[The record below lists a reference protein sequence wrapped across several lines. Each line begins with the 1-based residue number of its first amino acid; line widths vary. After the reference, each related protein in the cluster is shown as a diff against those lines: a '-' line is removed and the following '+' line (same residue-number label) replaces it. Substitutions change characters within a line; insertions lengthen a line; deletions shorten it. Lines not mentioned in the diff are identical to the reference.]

1 MRATDEEF
9 HMMASMLPV
18 NAVALNRKYAMEGW
32 LTGNQQAADEAAKSP
47 PPRTDATKSPP
58 RTEAEKSSSTTE
70 AAKSPPTTEA
80 EKSPPATEV
89 EAPAKKPRRTIA
101 LVVKR
106 YTGTRRRAQMED

>member
-1 MRATDEEF
+1 MIFAEHLHALNKNMRATDEEF

-32 LTGNQQAADEAAKSP
+32 LTGNQKAAD
-47 PPRTDATKSPP
+47 
-58 RTEAEKSSSTTE
+58 E

-101 LVVKR
+101 SGVKR